1 MIFGN
6 NDNKREIP
14 VLFETDRTDVG
25 SINEGATV
33 KVNSSPV
40 MFGKSKEELESEVK
54 KYLEALLSGTEI
66 TQLTIDDSLTEK
78 AKNSLIALQDALRQE
93 ESEDKRQELE
103 ALKNSCDSIT
113 SQIEALKGTYSDAI
127 AERDNIANEI
137 VELEAQRDALNATN
151 GSLQEE
157 QSKLQEQKESLI
169 KDLGSRLAEVTKQ
182 KEQALTEEIEAR
194 RVAGFEALNREFEK
208 KTSMN
213 ELELKQSMEAK
224 RKELEKNNE
233 EKIKEL
239 DKTISDKKKELAE
252 IENMTKQWQEALKR
266 TKENFD
272 KIFAEIRKELE
283 IENTV
288 EWKTI
293 SKDDSIYAI
302 PSSELKVYV
311 ERLIGTYSRKMNVTV
326 QQAQDEFVANSP
338 ALFAI
343 MERIEATTEG
353 NKKSAL
359 GVYASNYSTVEN
371 AANNIKLPVY
381 HTKSDKNANLSTNV
395 INNIKLLER
404 EAELENIALMEQA
417 RRIIAERRL
426 KKVMN
431 ILLPYMPNNVD
442 LQSVLG
448 NDTED
453 ITTWLKG

>member
-157 QSKLQEQKESLI
+157 QGKLQEQKESLI

-208 KTSMN
+208 QASMN

-224 RKELEKNNE
+224 R
-233 EKIKEL
+233 KEL

-302 PSSELKVYV
+302 PSYELKNYV
-311 ERLIGTYSRKMNVTV
+311 EKLIGTYSRKMNVTV

-381 HTKSDKNANLSTNV
+381 HTKSNKEANLSTNV

>member
-1 MIFGN
+1 MKN
-6 NDNKREIP
+6 R
-14 VLFETDRTDVG
+14 DV
-25 SINEGATV
+25 
-33 KVNSSPV
+33 
-40 MFGKSKEELESEVK
+40 
-54 KYLEALLSGTEI
+54 
-66 TQLTIDDSLTEK
+66 
-78 AKNSLIALQDALRQE
+78 R
-93 ESEDKRQELE
+93 
-103 ALKNSCDSIT
+103 
-113 SQIEALKGTYSDAI
+113 
-127 AERDNIANEI
+127 
-137 VELEAQRDALNATN
+137 
-151 GSLQEE
+151 
-157 QSKLQEQKESLI
+157 
-169 KDLGSRLAEVTKQ
+169 
-182 KEQALTEEIEAR
+182 
-194 RVAGFEALNREFEK
+194 
-208 KTSMN
+208 
-213 ELELKQSMEAK
+213 
-224 RKELEKNNE
+224 
-233 EKIKEL
+233 
-239 DKTISDKKKELAE
+239 
-252 IENMTKQWQEALKR
+252 
-266 TKENFD
+266 
-272 KIFAEIRKELE
+272 
-283 IENTV
+283 
-288 EWKTI
+288 
-293 SKDDSIYAI
+293 DSIYAI
-302 PSSELKVYV
+302 PSYEIKVYV
-311 ERLIGTYSRKMNVTV
+311 EKLIGTYSRKMNVTV